1 MHDGALVC
9 RRCCRKSPRR
19 CRRPVIII
27 RYNKRVRTG
36 SGADGDVLD
45 SDSRTRRDRLCGARH
60 GCIRRA
66 RARTL
71 KLNSCAMMMEF
82 AVLMSLRSVKW
93 CMLAGADGAKQ
104 NRAKVSC
111 QGRCRRRPPAEVRMC
126 LCPFVTRGVFRD
138 YRRWSCG
145 GPGITLAVHTPGDIV
160 LHWNRIRTGELG
172 RMENVL

>member
-1 MHDGALVC
+1 MARSCVAGVAGSRPGAAVAP
-9 RRCCRKSPRR
+9 SSSSG
-19 CRRPVIII
+19 II
-27 RYNKRVRTG
+27 NECAPAAALMVTCWT
-36 SGADGDVLD
+36 
-45 SDSRTRRDRLCGARH
+45 RTRARDATDCVVRH

-93 CMLAGADGAKQ
+93 CMLAGADGARQ
-104 NRAKVSC
+104 NRAKVSG

-138 YRRWSCG
+138 YRRWSFG